1 MGAGG
6 GVGLARELIDCPRGG
21 QGLVGARAAAET
33 SLERFHLLTATLR
46 RTGSRSG
53 RRCGRRHRRPSPTRL
68 STPYGS
74 DLLRDGLAERL
85 DKIRVYVCVY
95 IICVSIR

>member
-46 RTGSRSG
+46 RTSSRSG
-53 RRCGRRHRRPSPTRL
+53 RRCGRRVVVVRRLLASAPRL
-68 STPYGS
+68 W
-74 DLLRDGLAERL
+74 
-85 DKIRVYVCVY
+85 IRPAAGW
-95 IICVSIR
+95 VSGAPR